1 VDGATPAPPA
11 GVALDEIGAHIA
23 PPAIVD
29 GQAQPGEVLDARWHV
44 NAAWHGMDP
53 PQAFADAAISPS
65 SPSRAFAL
73 PPPAAPMPPAVPP
86 RIAGWKGR
94 QILAEAGLLTNARA
108 LAQSAG
114 SRVARALDEADEW
127 NRDSQFIAA
136 MAAAMGLTSAQVD
149 QMFRDA
155 DAIRS

>member
-1 VDGATPAPPA
+1 
-11 GVALDEIGAHIA
+11 
-23 PPAIVD
+23 
-29 GQAQPGEVLDARWHV
+29 
-44 NAAWHGMDP
+44 
-53 PQAFADAAISPS
+53 
-65 SPSRAFAL
+65 
-73 PPPAAPMPPAVPP
+73 
-86 RIAGWKGR
+86 
-94 QILAEAGLLTNARA
+94 LLTNARA

-127 NRDSQFIAA
+127 NRDSQFIAD